1 MARKTAPPDKLLSI
15 LTVSLAIG
23 GFLIFLSASLGLLA
37 GGTVS
42 IMNIIGNQFILG
54 LCGGGIALYVT
65 RSVHYTLYRN
75 YAPYLYAFGLLM
87 TALVF
92 VPGFGITAKGATRW
106 LDMYFATFQP
116 AELLKYAVI
125 LAAASYGAGFAKEIR
140 THTYYALGGLGAI
153 LALPCVLLLLQPD
166 IDVLLIIGAA
176 TFGVFYMAGMRYRDM
191 AVVIL
196 VALIGLSLI
205 LYVKPHARERVLS
218 FMNPSADVLG
228 SGYQANQSLIAVGS
242 GGFLGRGFGQS
253 VQKFGY
259 LPEPVGDS
267 IFAVFAE
274 EFGFLGS
281 CILVLAF
288 LLFALRGITLS
299 VRAPDMFGVLLG
311 SGITLLIITQSFIN
325 IAVIV
330 GVLPYSGNPLI
341 FVSHGGTALLISL
354 AAVGVLLNI
363 SRYQKKS

>member
-1 MARKTAPPDKLLSI
+1 MARKTQPDALLSI
-15 LTVSLAIG
+15 LTICLAIG
-23 GFLIFLSASLGLLA
+23 GFLIFLSAALGLLA
-37 GGTVS
+37 TGTVS

-54 LCGGGIALYVT
+54 LCFGGIALSVT
-65 RSVHYTLYRN
+65 RNIHYTMYRN
-75 YAPYLYAFGLLM
+75 YAPYLYALGITL

-92 VPGFGITAKGATRW
+92 IPGIGLTTKGATRW
-106 LDMYFATFQP
+106 LDLQFATFQP
-116 AELLKYAVI
+116 AEVLKYAVI
-125 LAAASYGAGFAKEIR
+125 LASASFGAGFAKEI
-140 THTYYALGGLGAI
+140 HTSSLYSLGGLGAI
-153 LALPCVLLLLQPD
+153 LAIPSLLLLMQPD
-166 IDVLLIIGAA
+166 IDVLVIITGA
-176 TFGVFYMAGMRYRDM
+176 TLGVFFMAGMRFRDI
-191 AVVIL
+191 VI
-196 VALIGLSLI
+196 VCIVGIIALSGI
-205 LYVKPHARERVLS
+205 LYMKPHARERVLS
-218 FMNPSADVLG
+218 FMNPSSDVLG

-242 GGFLGRGFGQS
+242 GGILGRGFGQS

-281 CILVLAF
+281 LVLVCAF

-311 SGITLLIITQSFIN
+311 CGITLLIITQSFVN

-363 SRYQKKS
+363 SRYQKKM